1 MAKTKRDL
9 EIEVK
14 ELQLA
19 LADIKEST
27 QHEIRRYKRA
37 LAQAQIDLSAPEA
50 DTRPDRAVY
59 ACPQSEEAM
68 KRAEAEWQRNVT
80 EPEYGGEWQR
90 IDAYIRSSQGL
101 NWSWESPYTRNG
113 QFSWCGAFAAFC
125 YGESVLPSIRKK
137 IFASCYRMWANWGS
151 TSRCRDGEQPLPGDI
166 VTVFTNDEQTPV
178 QGNHIVLV
186 VNSPDEHGDFHTIE
200 GNAHGE
206 GPDGRIE
213 GVIKRTRNISAVA
226 HIYRL
231 LSEDYD
237 A

>member
-213 GVIKRTRNISAVA
+213 GVIKRTRNMSTVA

>member
-137 IFASCYRMWANWGS
+137 IFASCYRMWSNWGS

-166 VTVFTNDEQTPV
+166 VTVFTSDEQTPV

-213 GVIKRTRNISAVA
+213 GVIKRTRNMSTVA